1 LRKKVPLD
9 AHAQLGAREP
19 GLDPLEL
26 LRRQDAGRVPELLP
40 IRYGRMVAS
49 PFTFYRGAAAVMSA
63 DLAGSATSGLRAQL
77 CGDAHLSNFGV
88 YATPERRLVFDMNDF
103 DETLPGPFEW
113 DVKRLAASVAVA
125 GRINGHTGKERR
137 ATLRAV
143 GRSYRQAMRAF
154 AQQGNLAVWYANVDV
169 ERLWAELAPGLS
181 SKARRRSRAAI
192 ERARSRDSAGALRKL
207 TVTGTD
213 GIRFGSAPPLIVPL
227 NELFPAA
234 ERDVVVTTL
243 QNLLRQYRR
252 TLAEER
258 RRLLDQYRLA
268 DIARKVVGVGSV
280 GSRAY
285 VLLLLGRDG
294 ADPLILQAKEA
305 RASVLEPYCGRS
317 RHSNAGQRVVIGQR
331 LVQAATDIFLGWNR
345 AVGPD
350 GEARDFYLRQLWDGK
365 GSAVVEGM
373 RPRTL
378 TVYGEICGWTLARAH
393 ARTGDRVALGAYLGK
408 KDAFEVALAEFA
420 EAYAD
425 RTEADHARLVEAV
438 AQGRVVAQADA

>member
-1 LRKKVPLD
+1 
-9 AHAQLGAREP
+9 
-19 GLDPLEL
+19 
-26 LRRQDAGRVPELLP
+26 
-40 IRYGRMVAS
+40 M
-49 PFTFYRGAAAVMSA
+49 
-63 DLAGSATSGLRAQL
+63 
-77 CGDAHLSNFGV
+77 
-88 YATPERRLVFDMNDF
+88 
-103 DETLPGPFEW
+103 
-113 DVKRLAASVAVA
+113 
-125 GRINGHTGKERR
+125 
-137 ATLRAV
+137 
-143 GRSYRQAMRAF
+143 
-154 AQQGNLAVWYANVDV
+154 
-169 ERLWAELAPGLS
+169 
-181 SKARRRSRAAI
+181 
-192 ERARSRDSAGALRKL
+192 
-207 TVTGTD
+207 D

-438 AQGRVVAQADA
+438 AQGRVVAQADV